1 MLKWTDEAVRAAL
14 SQAKAGRFSNMT
26 AEEAMR
32 EILCA
37 AWAVQDLTSKPAAPA
52 TKSMMSSK
60 FDVFWAAYPCKKG
73 KALAEK
79 AFKKVSAEY
88 CSIMAGLEQYKRCKP
103 DYADWMHPSTFLN
116 QRRWEDEYEAPQLRG
131 RTYDTRKDGLA
142 LLLNEANRREA
153 DVGQSEVAGNIV
165 QLIPRADMERG
176 DDEGEARNVF
186 GGSGNLF

>member
-37 AWAVQDLTSKPAAPA
+37 AWAAQERSDSALRKLPANIRSDDFSA
-52 TKSMMSSK
+52 
-60 FDVFWAAYPCKKG
+60 FWAAYPCKKG
-73 KALAEK
+73 KKVAES
-79 AFKKVSAEY
+79 AFAKVAGEFHA
-88 CSIMAGLEQYKRCKP
+88 IMAGVEAYKRFKP
-103 DYADWMHPSTFLN
+103 DYAEWMHPSTFLN
-116 QRRWEDEYEAPQLRG
+116 QRRWEDEYEAPQSHG

-153 DVGQSEVAGNIV
+153 DVRQGEVAGNIV
-165 QLIPRADMERG
+165 QLVSRADMERG
-176 DDEGEARNVF
+176 DDEGEARNVSVS
-186 GGSGNLF
+186 SGNLF